1 MITLALSLLGKRA
14 TYLSEKTVIQRDA
27 LGDAVHR
34 TGRTV
39 VTVIEDVLVRGKK
52 VTSIPGP
59 VTIDTYMVQPLRL
72 LALRLSTAFISAL
85 QTYVYLTSAG
95 EGPVRAHGS
104 ALSSQPRGIP
114 L

>member
-1 MITLALSLLGKRA
+1 M
-14 TYLSEKTVIQRDA
+14 TVTEEA
-27 LGDAVHR
+27 
-34 TGRTV
+34 
-39 VTVIEDVLVRGKK
+39 LVREKK
-52 VTSIPGP
+52 VISVPGP
-59 VTIDTYMVQPLRL
+59 VRMNTYMVQPLRL

-85 QTYVYLTSAG
+85 QTYVYLTSVG